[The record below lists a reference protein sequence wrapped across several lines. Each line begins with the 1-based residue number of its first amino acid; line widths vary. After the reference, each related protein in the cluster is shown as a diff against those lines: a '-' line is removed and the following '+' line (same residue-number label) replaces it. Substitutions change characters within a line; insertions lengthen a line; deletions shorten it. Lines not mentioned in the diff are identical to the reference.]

1 MLVGSGSSIV
11 GDGGMYLANEDW
23 QTGYGRVL
31 GLDGGDVDFYVVFE
45 CLGVLGGVDVG
56 ALEVVVDVDEVEG
69 AACAGFDESFEVCE
83 AGGAAAV
90 CYGWCAELYG
100 AIIWLQIFLVDG
112 DGGGDVEVGL
122 AGVVGL
128 IGSE

>member
-1 MLVGSGSSIV
+1 
-11 GDGGMYLANEDW
+11 MYLANEDW
-23 QTGYGRVL
+23 QTGNGRVL
-31 GLDGGDVDFYVVFE
+31 GLDGGDVRVYVVFE

-69 AACAGFDESFEVCE
+69 AACAGFDEGFKVCE

-90 CYGWCAELYG
+90 CYGWGAELDG
-100 AIIWLQIFLVDG
+100 AVIWLQIFHVDD
-112 DGGGDVEVGL
+112 DGGGDVEVGF